1 VKKPLPSRARIDLI
15 NLPEGST
22 QALIACREC
31 DLLQRAVVLSEG
43 GTARCPRCD
52 AVLYRKTAGSL
63 DHTLAYALAAAALF
77 VIANTFPILGLDAQG
92 NHTSTTVFGT
102 VQALH
107 ATGMS
112 AVAALVFVTTILI
125 PAIDLAALLYL
136 LVPLRLGRVPPG
148 VSAMLRLIQA
158 VRPWGMVEVFLLGM
172 LVSLVKLAHLAHVHT
187 GVALWSFAGLMLL
200 LAATAASFDA
210 QAIWA
215 RVRWLP

>member
-43 GTARCPRCD
+43 GTARCPRCG

-63 DHTLAYALAAAALF
+63 DRTLAYALAAAALF

-92 NHTSTTVFGT
+92 NYTSTTVFGT
-102 VQALH
+102 VRALH

-136 LVPLRLGRVPPG
+136 LVPLRLGG
-148 VSAMLRLIQA
+148 F
-158 VRPWGMVEVFLLGM
+158 RP
-172 LVSLVKLAHLAHVHT
+172 ACRRCYA
-187 GVALWSFAGLMLL
+187 
-200 LAATAASFDA
+200 
-210 QAIWA
+210 
-215 RVRWLP
+215 

>member
-31 DLLQRAVVLSEG
+31 DLLQRAIVLSEG
-43 GTARCPRCD
+43 GTARCQRCG

-63 DHTLAYALAAAALF
+63 DRTLAYALAAAALF

-102 VQALH
+102 VRALY

-112 AVAALVFVTTILI
+112 AVAGLVFVTTILI

-148 VSAMLRLIQA
+148 VPAMLRLIQA

-172 LVSLVKLAHLAHVHT
+172 LVSLVNLCHLAHVHI

-210 QAIWA
+210 QGIWA
-215 RVRWLP
+215 RVRALP

>member
-1 VKKPLPSRARIDLI
+1 MKKPLPSRARIDPI
-15 NLPEGST
+15 NLPAGST
-22 QALIACREC
+22 QSLIACREC
-31 DLLQRAVVLSEG
+31 DLLQRAVVLSED

-52 AVLYRKTAGSL
+52 ALLYRKVPDSL
-63 DHTLAYALAAAALF
+63 DRTLAYALAAAVLF
-77 VIANTFPILGLDAQG
+77 VIANTFPILGLDSQG

-125 PAIDLAALLYL
+125 PAIDLATLLYL
-136 LVPLRLGRVPPG
+136 LVPLRLGRVPAGMP
-148 VSAMLRLIQA
+148 AMLRLIQA
-158 VRPWGMVEVFLLGM
+158 VRPWGMVEVFVLGM

-215 RVRWLP
+215 RVRLLP

>member
-43 GTARCPRCD
+43 GTARCPRCG

-63 DHTLAYALAAAALF
+63 DRTLAYALAAAALF

-92 NHTSTTVFGT
+92 DHTSTTVFGT
-102 VQALH
+102 VRALH

-112 AVAALVFVTTILI
+112 AVAALVCVTTILI

-148 VSAMLRLIQA
+148 VPAMLRLIQA

-172 LVSLVKLAHLAHVHT
+172 LVSLVKLAHLASVHT